1 MSVSVF
7 EHPRS
12 GQALVAADK
21 WLCTLEDPQGV
32 TAFHILDLVGR
43 GDYDQVDR
51 LLRIE
56 QTLVMLC
63 AGDERADAAFMLLHA
78 TIALERLETTVMAR
92 GGRLEF
98 ECGFKEALLAGRPL
112 SGLIRVKW
120 TQAADVIR
128 EQLEDEE
135 GGAA

>member
-1 MSVSVF
+1 MSGSVLD
-7 EHPRS
+7 HALS

-21 WLCTLEDPQGV
+21 WLRTLEDPQGV

-43 GDYDQVDR
+43 SDDGQADR
-51 LLRIE
+51 SLRIE
-56 QTLVMLC
+56 QTLAMLC
-63 AGDERADAAFMLLHA
+63 AGDERATAAFMLLYA
-78 TIALERLETTVMAR
+78 TIALERLDATVRSR

-98 ECGFKEALLAGRPL
+98 ELGFKEALLSGRPL

-120 TQAADVIR
+120 NDAADVIR

-135 GGAA
+135 GGGS